1 MMGTADELLDL
12 MFKWMDQKEGCAK
25 QLRKLARELE
35 DLREK
40 CNRNQFIGNS
50 AQVAGAASLVGAG
63 LITLITGGLAV
74 TFLALGATYM
84 GVGVTIS
91 VVTHLNEHL
100 LSSVTM
106 EKAQRIE
113 SKSNKIAERIKRL
126 FEQLRKECKAESVNA
141 DKDEL
146 DQRVM
151 AKVLGAIGRRNGQ
164 KWTVCDSIKLSSSSG
179 PQFPLNEI
187 LLNGVLPAKAVAGV
201 AHILE
206 AFALPARGKYPKL
219 PPVDEASKQIFKIMF
234 TISKVVGTALRGTAL
249 RDTALRG
256 AALKEGVAA
265 LKEGVTALIERG
277 TALKERGTALKE
289 GGTALKGGGNDLK
302 GRAMIAVG
310 VVGVAGLAVALPKA
324 IDSWKKMIENNHVT
338 EASQSIRGAAD
349 DLDNMSRTLRN
360 QFKGIK
366 TMMANSQREHE
377 ERLKKEWFQRALQ
390 EHGNLKMA
398 GMALGSLFLFLFL
411 FQGAIFCKTEK
422 DMSLSSAEGSI
433 QGKETEFHMGLRHEE
448 ERQGH
453 QTEWTGSDQEK
464 GSECTGS
471 EQEKGSEW
479 RDESFKRK
487 LI

>member
-25 QLRKLARELE
+25 YLRKLARELE
-35 DLREK
+35 DLRKK
-40 CNRNQFIGNS
+40 CNGNQFIGNS
-50 AQVAGAASLVGAG
+50 VQVAGAASLVGAG
-63 LITLITGGLAV
+63 VATLITGGLAV
-74 TFLALGATYM
+74 TFLAFGATYM

-91 VVTHLNEHL
+91 VVTHLTEHL
-100 LSSVTM
+100 LSSMTM

-126 FEQLRKECKAESVNA
+126 FEQLRKEFKAESVNA

-164 KWTVCDSIKLSSSSG
+164 KWTVCDSIKWSSSSG
-179 PQFPLNEI
+179 PQFPLNAI

-201 AHILE
+201 ARILE
-206 AFALPARGKYPKL
+206 AFALPARGTYPKPL
-219 PPVDEASKQIFKIMF
+219 SAEAGEQIFKIMF
-234 TISKVVGTALRGTAL
+234 TIPKVL
-249 RDTALRG
+249 DTALIG
-256 AALKEGVAA
+256 TALKEGVTA

-277 TALKERGTALKE
+277 TALKE
-289 GGTALKGGGNDLK
+289 GGTALKGGGTALKGGKNDLK
-302 GRAMIAVG
+302 GRAMITVG

-338 EASQSIRGAAD
+338 EASQSMRGAAD

-360 QFKGIK
+360 QFKDIK

-377 ERLKKEWFQRALQ
+377 ERLKKEWFPRALQ

-411 FQGAIFCKTEK
+411 FQGAIFCKTDK

-433 QGKETEFHMGLRHEE
+433 QGKETESHMGLRHEE

-479 RDESFKRK
+479 RGSEQKKGSEQKGRE
-487 LI
+487 